1 MAKLKSFEEYVAD
14 IDTAEEIENTEVE
27 MGEPMEAEGE
37 EEVVTDEQGEDN
49 VEVKDNVEGEE
60 AGEEAEEL
68 EADTKEVSSEED
80 KGIVDS
86 ADDEAP
92 SEEDA
97 MTESEDSDDED
108 EDDSDDEDED
118 DSDDE
123 DEDDSDDEDEDDS
136 DDGDSVEV
144 VAVAEML
151 KEAYKACKN
160 EAKVWEE
167 DMHDEHTIESYLKE
181 NAALVAMMAVNTLKE
196 MKEDMTLEMYEAT
209 CNELKESYA
218 KKIDEMKEAWSA
230 EGEEVESDE
239 E

>member
-86 ADDEAP
+86 ADDEVP
-92 SEEDA
+92 SEEEA
-97 MTESEDSDDED
+97 MTESE
-108 EDDSDDEDED
+108 

>member
-86 ADDEAP
+86 ADDEVP
-92 SEEDA
+92 SEEEA
-97 MTESEDSDDED
+97 MTESE
-108 EDDSDDEDED
+108 
-118 DSDDE
+118 
-123 DEDDSDDEDEDDS
+123 DSDDEDEDDS

>member
-97 MTESEDSDDED
+97 MTESE
-108 EDDSDDEDED
+108 

>member
-123 DEDDSDDEDEDDS
+123 D
-136 DDGDSVEV
+136 SVEV

-196 MKEDMTLEMYEAT
+196 MKEEMTLEMYEAT